1 MCSPRTT
8 PLRGP
13 RASGPSPRVPSPR
26 VRSPR
31 VRSPTRRSDIGVTE
45 RIINGHTV
53 VQAAILAIVEDFTAG
68 SGD

>member
-13 RASGPSPRVPSPR
+13 RASGPSPR